1 MGAKKRSSLIWRPR
15 GGVEAVP
22 RTATT
27 AAVQCSLSA
36 LLPGRLARA
45 RNPFFMLSPV
55 CLVKK
60 RRGAPS
66 FFPKPNCTRQYHCS
80 SLQLLLPWAT
90 SREMTHACSSP
101 CLAAPRRA
109 SPRPTKRAM
118 PALPSKSAA
127 LSWRSL
133 ACSAWGRADEDGGRL
148 ERGRG
153 RGAGGKAHTMHMQ
166 PRCTHL
172 RKSSMQCSGSL

>member
-22 RTATT
+22 RA

-45 RNPFFMLSPV
+45 RNPFLCSAQSAW
-55 CLVKK
+55 LKK

-66 FFPKPNCTRQYHCS
+66 FTPKPHCSRQHCS
-80 SLQLLLPWAT
+80 SLQSLLPWAT

-101 CLAAPRRA
+101 RRA
-109 SPRPTKRAM
+109 VPAVPAARAM
-118 PALPSKSAA
+118 SALPSKSAA

-133 ACSAWGRADEDGGRL
+133 ACSAWGRAEEEGGRL

-172 RKSSMQCSGSL
+172 RKSSMQCSG